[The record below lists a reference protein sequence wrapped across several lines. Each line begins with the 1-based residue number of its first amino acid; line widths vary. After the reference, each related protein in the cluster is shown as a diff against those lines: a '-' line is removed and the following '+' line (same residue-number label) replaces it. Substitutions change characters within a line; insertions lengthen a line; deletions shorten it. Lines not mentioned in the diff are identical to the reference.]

1 MHGETASTVIHKC
14 RCVLIDSSIDL
25 NTAVVAMLIF
35 RLAAR
40 IIGSWA
46 GSADTLRRAGLG
58 PGRRFR
64 ARRPLLRRVAG
75 HPRASTPPAAPPV
88 AAAGPAAPAGQ
99 LRRPDGGA
107 NSCVGST
114 RPRPSFP
121 SSLATFAPRGGA
133 PPSIDATCQLRQFH
147 RLRRPGSCAG
157 RTEARTA
164 ALGASGALG
173 CHLERH
179 LSPGLLRGCFSVL
192 STVISKV

>member
-121 SSLATFAPRGGA
+121 SSPATPACATRRGT
-133 PPSIDATCQLRQFH
+133 PSIDTTCQLRQ
-147 RLRRPGSCAG
+147 LRRPGSCAG

-173 CHLERH
+173 CHLERD
-179 LSPGLLRGCFSVL
+179 LCVP
-192 STVISKV
+192 I